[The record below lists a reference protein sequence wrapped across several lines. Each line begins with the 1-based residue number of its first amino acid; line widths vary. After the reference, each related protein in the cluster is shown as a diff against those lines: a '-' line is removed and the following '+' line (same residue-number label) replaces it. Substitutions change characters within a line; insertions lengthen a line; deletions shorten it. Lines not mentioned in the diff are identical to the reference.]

1 MPNVLHETTPLSDK
15 DCFYI
20 TERTKQCFDY
30 PLHHHREYE
39 INFVS
44 RGRGARR
51 IIGDS
56 IEPIEELDL
65 VLVGPDLEHVWE
77 QYQCESTDI
86 YEVTLHFSSDIFSAP
101 LLSRT
106 QLAPL
111 KALLDDGRLGI
122 KFDTHTIL
130 SAYSSIERLLK
141 EESGFHRF
149 IHFLELLHQ
158 LATSPGRRVL
168 ASSSYAKSPD
178 SAESRRVKKV
188 KAYIDA
194 HYAEDITLDQLAALA
209 SMTPTAFSRFFR
221 GRTGTTV
228 SDYLMHHRLGHVVR
242 LLVDTSMSVAEICF
256 QCGFNNVSNFN
267 RLFKREKGCTPKEF
281 RDAYRKNTILV

>member
-1 MPNVLHETTPLSDK
+1 MPNVLYEITPLSDK

-39 INFVS
+39 INFIS

-51 IIGDS
+51 IVGDS
-56 IEPIEELDL
+56 IESIDELDL

-77 QYQCESTDI
+77 HHECQSSDI
-86 YEVTLHFSSDIFSAP
+86 YEVTLHFTADIFNEQ

-111 KALLDDGRLGI
+111 KTLLEEARLGV
-122 KFDTHTIL
+122 KFDTSAIL

-149 IHFLELLHQ
+149 IHFLQLLHQ
-158 LATSPGRRVL
+158 LATSEGRHVL
-168 ASSSYAKSPD
+168 ASSSFAKTYD

-188 KAYIDA
+188 KEYIEA
-194 HYAEDITLDQLAALA
+194 HYAEDLSLDQLSALA

-221 GRTGTTV
+221 VRTGTTV

-281 RDAYRKNTILV
+281 REAYRKNTILV